1 MSHPHA
7 ERTEAEASLRA
18 QLGASD
24 REFNE
29 ILYALNTSSI
39 IAVTD
44 RRGIILHVNDRFCEI
59 SQYSR
64 DELIGQTHR
73 VINSG
78 RHPKEFFQEM
88 WRVIGRGGVWK
99 DELCNRAK
107 DGSEYW
113 VDTTIIPLLD
123 ERGRPERYIAIRTEE
138 TQRHLAEEQARR
150 LAFYDRATGL
160 PNRASMLREIDADIE
175 QKPGCQLS
183 GFIAVSADDLSAVND
198 AFGYEVGDRLLLHA
212 SQQLCTLGIEDACVA
227 RIGSNTF
234 GILLPHIGSDHRLA
248 EQQAAE
254 AVDRVLEALTGP
266 VNLGSGVFVDTS
278 ASVGYVLWAA
288 PGIRQRHQDQE
299 GDAAGTDGY
308 IETIDPH
315 EVIKCADIARK
326 RARRAGGQRRLRLF
340 RQSML
345 DDAQQRVSL
354 VSELR
359 RGIEHGEL
367 RLFSQPIVDRD
378 RRVIGEEG
386 LIRWLSPERG
396 LVPPG
401 DFIPLA
407 EQTGII
413 VEIGEWVLEEACRV
427 LAAWRREPERRDLT
441 FSVNLSE
448 RQLRV
453 DDFAERVRAIIARHG
468 IAPGRLR
475 FELTESVLHTDLDRT
490 IRLLSLLR
498 AEGVLSSLDDFGT
511 GYSSLSYLR
520 HLPVQ
525 QLKIDRS
532 FVSAVVDDEP
542 ATAIA
547 RTIVQLGRTFE
558 LQVVAEGVETEEQ
571 FERLRDLGVDAF
583 QGFLFARPR
592 SVDETLGELNPA
604 G

>member
-1 MSHPHA
+1 MSASGAAPKA
-7 ERTEAEASLRA
+7 AGTELRE
-18 QLGASD
+18 QFSASD
-24 REFNE
+24 SEFSE
-29 ILYALNTSSI
+29 IIAALNNFSI
-39 IAVTD
+39 VAVTD

-59 SQYSR
+59 SKYSR
-64 DELIGQTHR
+64 DELIGRTHSI
-73 VINSG
+73 INSG
-78 RHPKEFFQEM
+78 RHPREFFKEM
-88 WRVIGRGGVWK
+88 WRVIGRGEVWK
-99 DELCNRAK
+99 NEICNRAK

-123 ERGRPERYIAIRTEE
+123 DDGRPQRYVAIRTEE
-138 TQRHLAEEQARR
+138 TQRHLAEEQANR
-150 LAFYDRATGL
+150 LAYWDRATGL
-160 PNRASMLREIDADIE
+160 SNRASMLRVIDGVMLR
-175 QKPGCQLS
+175 KPGCEFS
-183 GFIAVSADDLSAVND
+183 GFIAASVDDLSVVND
-198 AFGYEVGDRLLLHA
+198 AFGYEVGDRLLL
-212 SQQLCTLGIEDACVA
+212 DAAQKLTGLAGEGLSVA

-234 GILLPHIGSDHRLA
+234 GILLPRIGNDHYLA

-254 AVDRVLEALTGP
+254 VVHRVLALLSGP
-266 VNLGSGVFVDTS
+266 VDLGSGVVVDAS

-288 PGIRQRHQDQE
+288 PGVRQHRQAE
-299 GDAAGTDGY
+299 ENGDAASADGY
-308 IETIDPH
+308 IETADPH

-326 RARRAGGQRRLRLF
+326 RARRAGGQRRLRHF

-345 DDAQQRVSL
+345 DEAQQRVHL
-354 VSELR
+354 VSQLR
-359 RGIEHGEL
+359 RGIEQREL
-367 RLFSQPIVDRD
+367 RLFAQPIVDRD

-427 LAAWRREPERRDLT
+427 LAAWKSDPERKHLT

-453 DDFAERVRAIIARHG
+453 EDFAERVRDIITRHC
-468 IAPGRLR
+468 ITPGSLKL
-475 FELTESVLHTDLDRT
+475 ELTESVLHTDLDRT

-525 QLKIDRS
+525 QIKIDRS
-532 FVSAVVDDEP
+532 FVSSVGDDEQS
-542 ATAIA
+542 AAIA

-558 LQVVAEGVETEEQ
+558 LQVVAEGVETEAQ
-571 FERLRDLGVDAF
+571 FQKLRDLGVDAF

-592 SVDETLGELNPA
+592 PVDETLTVR
-604 G
+604 

>member
-1 MSHPHA
+1 MSASGAAPNAVSA
-7 ERTEAEASLRA
+7 ELRK
-18 QLGASD
+18 QFSASD
-24 REFNE
+24 SEFSE
-29 ILYALNTSSI
+29 IISALNNFSI
-39 IAVTD
+39 VAVTD
-44 RRGIILHVNDRFCEI
+44 RRGIIMHVNDRFCEI
-59 SQYSR
+59 SKYSR
-64 DELIGQTHR
+64 EELIGQTHSI
-73 VINSG
+73 INSG
-78 RHPKEFFQEM
+78 YHPREFFKEM
-88 WRVIGRGGVWK
+88 WRVIGRGDVWK
-99 DELCNRAK
+99 DEICNRAK
-107 DGSEYW
+107 DGKEYW

-123 ERGRPERYIAIRTEE
+123 DDGRPQRYIAIRTEE
-138 TQRHLAEEQARR
+138 TQRHLAEEQAHK
-150 LAFYDRATGL
+150 LAYCDRATGL
-160 PNRASMLREIDADIE
+160 SNRASMLLMIGTAMSRM
-175 QKPGCQLS
+175 PGCEFS
-183 GFIAVSADDLSAVND
+183 GFIAASVDDLSVVND
-198 AFGYEVGDRLLLHA
+198 AFGYEVGDRLLLDA
-212 SQQLCTLGIEDACVA
+212 AQKLTALGEDGLSVA

-234 GILLPHIGSDHRLA
+234 GVLLPRIGSDHRLA

-254 AVDRVLEALTGP
+254 VVHRVLALLSGP
-266 VNLGSGVFVDTS
+266 VDLGSGVVVDAS

-288 PGIRQRHQDQE
+288 PGIRQRRHDQE
-299 GDAAGTDGY
+299 NGEAATADGY
-308 IETIDPH
+308 IETADPH

-326 RARRAGGQRRLRLF
+326 RARRAGGHRRMRHF

-345 DDAQQRVSL
+345 DDAQQRVHL

-427 LAAWRREPERRDLT
+427 LAAWKDDPERQHLT

-453 DDFAERVRAIIARHG
+453 EDFAERVRAIIARHG
-468 IAPGRLR
+468 VTPGSLK

-592 SVDETLGELNPA
+592 PVDETLTA
-604 G
+604 I